1 MKQLFYLFL
10 ISLISATA
18 EYFYFS
24 QRLFFQ
30 RRQLISLTSENTVLK
45 NKLNKQK
52 NMLTSLNLKYS
63 EANYKYGF
71 AMEHTSILIL
81 PTEESPVIHKCSKSI
96 KVNIFY
102 EVEVS
107 SEKWYEVGID
117 IDNTLLKGFLK
128 ERDIKFIVEE
138 SG

>member
-1 MKQLFYLFL
+1 MKHLFYLFL

-24 QRLFFQ
+24 QKLFFQ

-45 NKLNKQK
+45 NKINKQK

-63 EANYKYGF
+63 QTNYKYGF
-71 AMEHTSILIL
+71 AMDHTSIFIL
-81 PTEESPVIHKCSKSI
+81 PTDEAPVIHKCSKSI
-96 KVNIFY
+96 KVTIFY
-102 EVEVS
+102 EVEVI

-138 SG
+138 SS